1 MKTSDTAVDRIGE
14 IRAKPVGSP
23 VVTRAPWFDW
33 LRRELA
39 PVPGRREMTIRL
51 VVGVVLVTIISMSLQ
66 VPEAALSAY
75 MVFFVTKQ
83 NRVLTA
89 LVGVLFIVGVTVAIA
104 VSLVLLKWMIE
115 FPGLRV
121 VMTAACLFAG
131 MFLSRVFVIGPLG
144 FAIGFVMSAA
154 LTFVD
159 GAPNAEIA
167 VRALLWLWV
176 IVIYPIVITVV
187 LNQVLLPTHPT
198 SAAGQKPSAKAKKQ
212 IFVAD
217 AFTNPA
223 HAHFALKVTL
233 AAMTCYFIYTGVDWS
248 GIHTAFITCCFI
260 ALESTTATL
269 RKATLRI
276 CGCLIGGA
284 LGFLSILYL
293 VPRMETI
300 ASLALL
306 TAAVSGLAGWIAA
319 GSQRIAYAGLQMAF
333 AFYLAIFQGF
343 APATDLDEI
352 RDRIVGIV
360 LGIAVITVVFRYL
373 WPEEE
378 KPPPIVSH

>member
-1 MKTSDTAVDRIGE
+1 
-14 IRAKPVGSP
+14 
-23 VVTRAPWFDW
+23 
-33 LRRELA
+33 
-39 PVPGRREMTIRL
+39 MTVRL
-51 VVGVVLVTIISMSLQ
+51 VVGVVLVTIISMTLQ

-75 MVFFVTKQ
+75 MVFFVTKE

-89 LVGVLFIVGVTVAIA
+89 LTGVLLIVGATVAIA
-104 VSLVLLKWMIE
+104 ASSLLLNRTLD
-115 FPGLRV
+115 FPALRV
-121 VMTAACLFAG
+121 IAMAALLFTG

-144 FAIGFVMSAA
+144 FVIGFVMATAQS
-154 LTFVD
+154 FVD

-176 IVIYPIVITVV
+176 IIAYPIALTVI
-187 LNQVLLPTHPT
+187 LNQVVLPTHPA
-198 SAAGQKPSAKAKKQ
+198 SAAGQKPAASAKVKKH

-260 ALESTTATL
+260 ALESTGATL
-269 RKATLRI
+269 RKGWLRL
-276 CGCLIGGA
+276 CGCLIGGL
-284 LGFLSILYL
+284 LGFISILFV
-293 VPRMETI
+293 VPHMETI

-306 TAAVSGLAGWIAA
+306 TAAVSTIAGWVAA
-319 GSQRIAYAGLQMAF
+319 GSQRIAYAGLQIAF

-343 APATDLDEI
+343 APGTGLDVI
-352 RDRIVGIV
+352 RDRVAGIV
-360 LGIAVITVVFRYL
+360 LGIVVTTVVFCYL
-373 WPEEE
+373 WPAEENLQ
-378 KPPPIVSH
+378 KGA

>member
-1 MKTSDTAVDRIGE
+1 MSWIPE
-14 IRAKPVGSP
+14 S
-23 VVTRAPWFDW
+23 VTRAPWFEW
-33 LRRELA
+33 LRREMA
-39 PVPGRREMTIRL
+39 PAPGRREMTIRL
-51 VVGVVLVTIISMSLQ
+51 VVGVVLVTIISMTLQ
-66 VPEAALSAY
+66 LPEAALSAY

-89 LVGVLFIVGVTVAIA
+89 LTGALLIVGATVAIA
-104 VSLVLLKWMIE
+104 ASVLLLHWTLD
-115 FPGLRV
+115 FPALRV
-121 VMTAACLFAG
+121 VAMAALLFTG

-144 FAIGFVMSAA
+144 FVIGFIMAA
-154 LTFVD
+154 AQSFVD

-176 IVIYPIVITVV
+176 AVVYPMVLTVV
-187 LNQVLLPTHPT
+187 LNQVVLPAHPAST
-198 SAAGQKPSAKAKKQ
+198 SGQKPAASSAKAKKRF
-212 IFVAD
+212 FVAD

-260 ALESTTATL
+260 ALESTGATWRKGWL
-269 RKATLRI
+269 RL
-276 CGCLIGGA
+276 CGCLVGGS
-284 LGFLSILYL
+284 LGFISILFV
-293 VPRMETI
+293 VPRMESI

-306 TAAVSGLAGWIAA
+306 IAAVSTIAGWIAA
-319 GSQRIAYAGLQMAF
+319 GSQRIAYAGLQIAF

-343 APATDLDEI
+343 APGTDLDII
-352 RDRIVGIV
+352 RDRVAGIV
-360 LGIAVITVVFRYL
+360 MGIIVTTAVFYYL

-378 KPPPIVSH
+378 KPASIISH